1 MSRRIRRRV
10 GPTASELGL
19 RSCHTCGLVSKRGGA
34 DDAGRCPRCGSTLH
48 DRTPNSIAHC
58 WALIISAYII
68 YIPANL
74 LPIME
79 TGSLMDY
86 RKDTIMSGVI
96 HLWHTGSWGIST
108 IVFVAS
114 IMVPLFK
121 LIALSLLL
129 VSVQR
134 RSTWWPMQRARLYR
148 LVELV
153 GRWSMLDIYVVTLL
167 AALVQIRSLAT
178 VRAGSGAIAF
188 GAVVV
193 LTMFASMKFDSRLI
207 WDPLREVRDHDHYA
221 TTD

>member
-1 MSRRIRRRV
+1 MNLI
-10 GPTASELGL
+10 GPAAAGLGL
-19 RSCHTCGLVSKRGGA
+19 CSCHVCGLVSKAAKA
-34 DDAGRCPRCGSTLH
+34 DETACCPRCGARVH
-48 DRTPNSIAHC
+48 FRKPNSVGNC
-58 WALIISAYII
+58 WALLIAAYIL

-74 LPIME
+74 LTIME
-79 TGSLMDY
+79 TGSLLNY

-96 HLWHTGSWGIST
+96 HLWETGYWGIAA

-121 LIALSLLL
+121 LLALTLLL

-134 RSTWWPMQRARLYR
+134 HWTWQPMQRARLYR
-148 LVELV
+148 LSHLV

-178 VRAGSGAIAF
+178 VRAGAGALAF

-193 LTMFASMKFDSRLI
+193 LTMFAVMQFDPRLI
-207 WDPLREVRDHDHYA
+207 WDPLREGKNHE
-221 TTD
+221 